1 MSMMFISAAVLMVV
15 LLYCAERSFGA
26 EPAPTVSD
34 LEVEAGPIGARVSLV
49 LYPKLALANVW
60 ICYGTEDAGNSV
72 IEWQH
77 MDGHMRIEGGAHNLP
92 MGPLEPGTRYCVRVM
107 AENGGGQTWS
117 GPVWVRTG
125 ELRRLDA
132 KQVGT
137 VVVVK

>member
-1 MSMMFISAAVLMVV
+1 MSLMVCV
-15 LLYCAERSFGA
+15 AVAGIALLMCWSERAMGA
-26 EPAPTVSD
+26 EPKPAISNLVVT
-34 LEVEAGPIGARVSLV
+34 AGPIGARVSFV

-60 ICYGTEDAGNSV
+60 ICYGTEDAGDSV

-117 GPVWVRTG
+117 EPVWVRTG
-125 ELRRLDA
+125 ELQRIEKL
-132 KQVGT
+132 QVGT
-137 VVVVK
+137 VVVVQ

>member
-1 MSMMFISAAVLMVV
+1 MNMMIISAAVLLVV
-15 LLYCAERSFGA
+15 LTYCASRSFGA
-26 EPAPTVSD
+26 EPAPVVSE
-34 LEVEAGPIGARVSLV
+34 LMVTAGPIGARVSLV

-60 ICYGTEDAGNSV
+60 ICYGTEDAGDSV

-92 MGPLEPGTRYCVRVM
+92 MGPLEPDTRYCVRVM

-117 GPVWVRTG
+117 EPVWVRTG

-137 VVVVK
+137 VVVIK